1 MSKGFLSSFK
11 GFSNENEVFSTEKT
25 ILKRIDEN
33 GKCNLSE
40 INFNDTVFLYRS
52 DYLLKTEIKQEMVHK
67 IDGVAFTVG
76 LEGTMKLKSQLS
88 NKEFFSKKSHINM
101 HLISEDSIYH
111 EVPKNNS
118 YKALSFILK
127 KQFLEKVLPENKLK
141 EQIFSSL
148 QESYFSKELCNIK
161 MDTKMSFLANE
172 IYSSPMVGKLNQ
184 LYLESKA
191 LEVIYNCLN
200 SFSQN
205 ESNTDSNGIKFS
217 QYDIEALHKARKV
230 LLENMSNPPS
240 IEELSKIVKLND
252 FKLQL
257 GFKKFFNLTP
267 YAFLLEERM
276 QKAKVLLE
284 QSEYNINEIALIVG
298 YSYAQN
304 FSNAFFKRFGMR
316 PKELMK
322 TRKYYY

>member
-148 QESYFSKELCNIK
+148 HQTYFSKELCNIR

-172 IYSSPMVGKLNQ
+172 IYSSPMLGKLNQ
-184 LYLESKA
+184 LYLESKS
-191 LEVIYNCLN
+191 LEVIHHCLN

-205 ESNTDSNGIKFS
+205 ESKNDSNGIKFS
-217 QYDIEALHKARKV
+217 QYDIEALHKARKI

-257 GFKKFFNLTP
+257 GFKKLFNLTP